1 LRFSKSED
9 KHTSKRVALDEAL
22 LEKIDALA
30 INAGIF
36 ELNRY
41 WNLLLRSN
49 ST

>member
-1 LRFSKSED
+1 MNRSKFLRTFQFNDYS
-9 KHTSKRVALDEAL
+9 LFNQ
-22 LEKIDALA
+22 KIDALA
-30 INAGIF
+30 INAEIF